1 MSFICQDYLFS
12 RIISINV
19 MLLDVYMT
27 KIWVDLGGSRGSG
40 PLFGPRC
47 WLFNIGLKVGPPP
60 GPPFFGTP
68 FSFACRPN
76 MDPPFKKSWTVH
88 AKKIDQLAT
97 HHNEIVFPNGV
108 FIK

>member
-40 PLFGPRC
+40 P
-47 WLFNIGLKVGPPP
+47 
-60 GPPFFGTP
+60 PFWPTL
-68 FSFACRPN
+68 
-76 MDPPFKKSWTVH
+76 
-88 AKKIDQLAT
+88 LA
-97 HHNEIVFPNGV
+97 F
-108 FIK
+108 